1 MENPKE
7 RDEKW
12 RAHMRIMR
20 SNADALKDQWSQ
32 PTKHNSYWQS
42 VPMTNKFKQEVARGG
57 VYFERVHD
65 TVRAIGCEFSSCRN
79 SRVGEIII
87 GDVLQ

>member
-57 VYFERVHD
+57 SISKGFMIQSAQSD
-65 TVRAIGCEFSSCRN
+65 AN
-79 SRVGEIII
+79 SVAAVIQGLEK
-87 GDVLQ
+87 